1 MSIESNVSK
10 YASMTSERPMN
21 TALSTAVNAG
31 MSWWDLAF
39 TFQREMQ
46 RAALQSFSIYSPSSD
61 TRVTGRLPQQPG
73 GTQVVRLGEERLNV
87 ATRTVPGETT
97 RLRRRVIAGPVEQQ
111 VTLREEKV
119 IVERRPPT
127 GTTGDVLT
135 ETVIEMSDSRQ
146 VPTVWKSLHVAEE
159 VVLRKQVTERTEKVR
174 DTVRRDVLEVEH
186 PRQPAAASRD
196 IASSAQNIEARAEI
210 APPVPH
216 EAPQDKRA
224 QQSPQKHEE
233 PQDKKQ
239 GQGLPPPTPP
249 LAVHKS

>member
-1 MSIESNVSK
+1 MSIESNVAK
-10 YASMTSERPMN
+10 RASMIAQRPMN

-46 RAALQSFSIYSPSSD
+46 RAALQSFSIDSPSSD
-61 TRVTGRLPQQPG
+61 TRITARLAQQQPSG
-73 GTQVVRLGEERLNV
+73 AQVVRLGEERLNV

-111 VTLREEKV
+111 VTLRDEKV
-119 IVERRPPT
+119 IVEHRPST
-127 GTTGDVLT
+127 GNGTTGDVLT

-159 VVLRKQVTERTEKVR
+159 VILRKQVTERTEKVR

-186 PRQPAAASRD
+186 FRQTGAT
-196 IASSAQNIEARAEI
+196 SSAKDIEAHAEI
-210 APPVPH
+210 APPALYEV
-216 EAPQDKRA
+216 PQDKRA
-224 QQSPQKHEE
+224 NPNSRENEE
-233 PQDKKQ
+233 RQDKKQ
-239 GQGLPPPTPP
+239 GQGSPQPAPSS
-249 LAVHKS
+249 AGQKN

>member
-1 MSIESNVSK
+1 
-10 YASMTSERPMN
+10 MN
-21 TALSTAVNAG
+21 TALSTAVDAG
-31 MSWWDLAF
+31 MSWWDLSF

-46 RAALQSFSIYSPSSD
+46 RAALQSFSIYSPSRD
-61 TRVTGRLPQQPG
+61 TRITGRLPQQPSG
-73 GTQVVRLGEERLNV
+73 AQVVRLGEERLNV

-111 VTLREEKV
+111 VTLRDEKV
-119 IVERRPPT
+119 IVEHRPST
-127 GTTGDVLT
+127 GNGTTGDVLT

-186 PRQPAAASRD
+186 LRQTGAT
-196 IASSAQNIEARAEI
+196 SSAKDIEAHAEI
-210 APPVPH
+210 APPAVY
-216 EAPQDKRA
+216 EVPQDKRA
-224 QQSPQKHEE
+224 NPNSRENEE

-239 GQGLPPPTPP
+239 GQGSPQPAPSS
-249 LAVHKS
+249 AVQKN

>member
-1 MSIESNVSK
+1 MI
-10 YASMTSERPMN
+10 SERPIN
-21 TALSTAVNAG
+21 TALSTAVDAG

-39 TFQREMQ
+39 TVQREMQ
-46 RAALQSFSIYSPSSD
+46 RAALQSFSIFSPSSD
-61 TRVTGRLPQQPG
+61 TPITARPLQQQPG

-127 GTTGDVLT
+127 GTTGDMLT

-159 VVLRKQVTERTEKVR
+159 VVLRKQVIERSEKVR
-174 DTVRRDVLEVEH
+174 ETVRRDVLEVEH
-186 PRQPAAASRD
+186 LRQPAAAPMD
-196 IASSAQNIEARAEI
+196 IASSARNVEARAEI
-210 APPVPH
+210 APPVPR
-216 EAPQDKRA
+216 EPPQDKRA
-224 QQSPQKHEE
+224 QQNPREHEE

-239 GQGLPPPTPP
+239 GQGSPPPAPQ